1 MRIWQRRCLLAICG
15 AFVGLINGFLGAGG
29 GIVVVPILSWL
40 LKLTPKEAH
49 ATAIF
54 VVLPL
59 CVVSGIVYVFLG
71 HFSAPVFL
79 PVLVG
84 SMAGAVIGTL
94 LLSRLKNEIIVY
106 IFCAVLIFAGIRM
119 IV

>member
-1 MRIWQRRCLLAICG
+1 MC
-15 AFVGLINGFLGAGG
+15 VGLINGFLGAGG

-40 LKLTPKEAH
+40 LKLKPKQAH

-59 CVVSGIVYVFLG
+59 CVISGIIYLVLGNFSGQVFW
-71 HFSAPVFL
+71 

-84 SMAGAVIGTL
+84 SVAGAILGTL
-94 LLSRLKNEIIVY
+94 LLSRLKNQVIIY
-106 IFCAVLIFAGIRM
+106 IFCCVLIVAGIRM